1 MDPKWIALLVIALPL
16 VGGGITYAWTAD
28 VSGRVCEQGL
38 AEVRADLVMCVDDR
52 DVNEARL
59 AEVLSQWSELKI
71 ENNNLRGQ
79 LKLAHDA
86 YLKAQEE

>member
-1 MDPKWIALLVIALPL
+1 MDSKWIALLVIALPL

-28 VSGRVCEQGL
+28 VSSRVCEQGL
-38 AEVRADLVMCVDDR
+38 ADVQADLVMCIDDR

-59 AEVLSQWSELKI
+59 AEVLSQWADLKI

-79 LKLAHDA
+79 LQLAHDA
-86 YLKAQEE
+86 YRKANEE